1 MRPTM
6 TDWKFNLDFRML
18 SILLLIAI
26 IAFLLGTWWLVSGY
40 RTSSIE
46 AHGRRLAEEADVA
59 FEYLENFLGNQIVEI
74 AAVTETPVL
83 RSAVEQSNRQLQS
96 DVNGAIRRTSA
107 VEARWKDLDYQSP
120 ELQAVLDNPAADFLR
135 RYMKV
140 RTAYREI
147 IVTDLAGRTV
157 AATGKTTTYG
167 QSGDPWW
174 KGAYADGQKGGVY
187 IGDMHF
193 DESAGV
199 WCLDIAEPFTDSKGG
214 VSGVIKV
221 VLAADE
227 IHSIVAS
234 VQAGFGGA
242 AALLRLDGSVIA
254 SPGHSFDDRRPYPDM
269 ADIAKAREFGQRF
282 VVTRE
287 KPRSVIGMNARSF
300 MELSPNLR
308 WVLAISS
315 PVEAVVAPLTR
326 LLRNVVILMLAIVLL
341 AVLVTLVMSRSE
353 TRKVLPEDPHF
364 ENL

>member
-1 MRPTM
+1 MRSTM
-6 TDWKFNLDFRML
+6 TGWKFKLDFRMM

-26 IAFLLGTWWLVSGY
+26 VAFLLGTWWLVSGY
-40 RTSSIE
+40 RASSIE
-46 AHGRRLAEEADVA
+46 AHGRHLAEEADVA

-74 AAVTETPVL
+74 AALTETPVL
-83 RSAVEQSNRQLQS
+83 RDAVEQGNRALKA
-96 DVNGAIRRTSA
+96 DVGAAVKRTA
-107 VEARWKDLDYQSP
+107 AIEARWKDLDYQSP

-157 AATGKTTTYG
+157 AATGKTTSYG
-167 QSGDPWW
+167 HSGDPWW

-199 WCLDIAEPFTDSKGG
+199 WCIDIAEPFTDAKGG
-214 VSGVIKV
+214 AMGVIKV
-221 VLAADE
+221 ILAADE

-234 VQAGFGGA
+234 VQAGFGGT
-242 AALLRLDGSVIA
+242 AALVRLDGSVIA
-254 SPGHSFDDRRPYPDM
+254 SPGHSYDDRRPYPEM
-269 ADIAKAREFGQRF
+269 ADLAKAREFGQRF
-282 VVTRE
+282 IITRE

-315 PVEAVVAPLTR
+315 PVEGVVAPFTR

-341 AVLVTLVMSRSE
+341 AVLVSLLLSRSE
-353 TRKVLPEDPHF
+353 TRVILPDDPHF
-364 ENL
+364 EKL